1 MRFVGLGSS
10 VPCRTAIVA
19 GMAASIVLVLAA
31 CKTAGPPPVPPT
43 TAGQVTVVA
52 APLLVPTP
60 LAEGPSGPTSL
71 GYTTRQ
77 PSGPPAIEMGSGR
90 FVGATATPSQTAP
103 TISITG
109 EDVTLDFAGVDARD
123 VARSVLGGLLH
134 VSYVVDPAVQATVT
148 LQTGQPIPR
157 SRVLQTLTDALQ
169 VSGVALVQRDG
180 MYQLVPIASAPRQAT
195 FGGGSGGGGYVT
207 RAVTPQYVAATD
219 LQRVLEPLM
228 PPGTTAAADPTRNLL
243 IVTGPA
249 TSVAD
254 ILGDVGTFDVD
265 YLRGMSFALLPL
277 KNAQARDV
285 AKEVTTLLGNGR
297 GALSGLVSVSAI
309 DRLNAVLVTAMQPS
323 YLERVRVWVD
333 RLDRDG
339 TGRDQQLYVY
349 RVQNGRAADL
359 ASVLR
364 RALGLETTT
373 STTPGGASASAAGRS
388 GGTYN
393 GAGTSGLGGSS
404 DALGRAPP
412 VLLDALPGA
421 TPQPGQ
427 STVPG
432 QATVAASQGAPNQ
445 GAPAQLGSSGLNA
458 ADSAPSA
465 AEQSGI
471 RITADE
477 NNNALVIAAAPDD
490 YAHVLAA
497 LQRLDIRPLQVVI
510 DATIAEVDLTNQLN
524 YGLQYFIQSGDFR
537 ALLANPAPASSGGTA
552 TTTPTTGTG
561 PLAVFQGFN
570 FLPGANLAV
579 TGASGSAVILQALS
593 QLTRVQVLSS
603 PNLLVLNNQP
613 ARIQV
618 GDEVPIATQS
628 AVSTLAP
635 GAPQVNSIEYQDTG
649 VILGITPRVN
659 ASGLVLLDI
668 SEEVSSA
675 GSTTTSTI
683 DSPTISQ
690 RRITSSVAVSD
701 GQTIAIGGLIQ
712 DQRTKGKNGVPFLQ
726 DVPVLGFLFG
736 THTNNFTRT
745 ELIVLITPHVIRSND
760 DARAISEELQQKV
773 PMTIPVLKLGNGR

>member
-1 MRFVGLGSS
+1 
-10 VPCRTAIVA
+10 
-19 GMAASIVLVLAA
+19 VLALAA
-31 CKTAGPPPVPPT
+31 CHSTAPPPASIAASDQAP
-43 TAGQVTVVA
+43 VA
-52 APLLVPTP
+52 AMPLLAPTIH
-60 LAEGPSGPTSL
+60 AEGQSGPLPL
-71 GYTTRQ
+71 GYATRP
-77 PSGPPAIEMGSGR
+77 PSGPPAIELGTGR
-90 FVGATATPSQTAP
+90 FIGPVTEPNQPAPS
-103 TISITG
+103 ISITG
-109 EDVTLDFAGVDARD
+109 GDVTLDFAGVDARD

-157 SRVLQTLTDALQ
+157 ARVLQTLTNALQ

-180 MYQLVPIASAPRQAT
+180 MYQLVPIASAPRQASL
-195 FGGGSGGGGYVT
+195 GGGAGYVT

-228 PPGTTAAADPTRNLL
+228 PPGTTAAADPGRNLL
-243 IVTGPA
+243 IVTAPA
-249 TSVAD
+249 TSVDD
-254 ILGDVGTFDVD
+254 ILRDVGTFDVD

-285 AKEVTTLLGNGR
+285 AKEVTTLLGNAR
-297 GALSGLVSVSAI
+297 GALNGLVSVSAI

-323 YLERVRVWVD
+323 YLARVRIWVE
-333 RLDRDG
+333 RLDRG
-339 TGRDQQLYVY
+339 STGRDQQLYVY

-364 RALGLETTT
+364 RALGLESST
-373 STTPGGASASAAGRS
+373 SANPGGASASGSTGRN
-388 GGTYN
+388 GGAF
-393 GAGTSGLGGSS
+393 GGGGMPGSGGSS

-421 TPQPGQ
+421 TPQAGQ
-427 STVPG
+427 SALSG
-432 QATVAASQGAPNQ
+432 QAPAVTNQAGPYQG
-445 GAPAQLGSSGLNA
+445 GPAQLGSPSVTASDN
-458 ADSAPSA
+458 STSA
-465 AEQSGI
+465 AEQNGI

-477 NNNALVIAAAPDD
+477 INNALVIAANPDD
-490 YAHVLAA
+490 YAHIAAA

-510 DATIAEVDLTNQLN
+510 DATIAEVDLTNQLS
-524 YGLQYFIQSGDFR
+524 YGLQYFIQSGSFH
-537 ALLANPAPASSGGTA
+537 ALLANPPAASSSATTA
-552 TTTPTTGTG
+552 TTPTTSAG

-579 TGASGSAVILQALS
+579 TGANGSAVILQALS

-635 GAPQVNSIEYQDTG
+635 GAPQVNSIEYRDTG

-659 ASGLVLLDI
+659 ASGLVLLDV

-683 DSPTISQ
+683 SSPTISQ

-726 DVPVLGFLFG
+726 DIPGLGFLFG
-736 THTNNFTRT
+736 AHSNDFTRT
-745 ELIVLITPHVIRSND
+745 ELIVLITPHVIRSSD
-760 DARAISEELQQKV
+760 DARAITEELQRKV

>member
-1 MRFVGLGSS
+1 M
-10 VPCRTAIVA
+10 
-19 GMAASIVLVLAA
+19 
-31 CKTAGPPPVPPT
+31 
-43 TAGQVTVVA
+43 
-52 APLLVPTP
+52 
-60 LAEGPSGPTSL
+60 
-71 GYTTRQ
+71 
-77 PSGPPAIEMGSGR
+77 IEMGTGR
-90 FVGATATPSQTAP
+90 FIGPVTAP
-103 TISITG
+103 NQPVPSIAING

-134 VSYVVDPAVQATVT
+134 VSYVVDPAVQASVT

-157 SRVLQTLTDALQ
+157 ARVLQTLTDALQ
-169 VSGVALVQRDG
+169 ASGVALVQRDG
-180 MYQLVPIASAPRQAT
+180 MYQLVPIASAPREAIL
-195 FGGGSGGGGYVT
+195 GGSGGGGYVT

-228 PPGTTAAADPTRNLL
+228 PPGTTAAADPSRNLL

-249 TSVAD
+249 TSVDD
-254 ILGDVGTFDVD
+254 ILRDVGTFDVD

-277 KNAQARDV
+277 KNAQAREV
-285 AKEVTTLLGNGR
+285 AREVTTLLGTGR
-297 GALSGLVSVSAI
+297 GALGGVVSVSAI

-323 YLERVRVWVD
+323 YLTRVRTWVE
-333 RLDRDG
+333 RLDRSS

-364 RALGLETTT
+364 RALGQD
-373 STTPGGASASAAGRS
+373 SAASANPAGGAGAGGGAGRA
-388 GGTYN
+388 GGTFGG
-393 GAGTSGLGGSS
+393 GAASGFGGSS

-412 VLLDALPGA
+412 VLLDALPGTSSQA
-421 TPQPGQ
+421 GQ
-427 STVPG
+427 SALPVQAPG
-432 QATVAASQGAPNQ
+432 VINQ
-445 GAPAQLGSSGLNA
+445 GGPYQGGPAQLGVPSLNA
-458 ADSAPSA
+458 GDAAPSA
-465 AEQSGI
+465 AEQTGI

-477 NNNALVIAAAPDD
+477 INNALVIAATPDE
-490 YAHVLAA
+490 YAHVAAA

-524 YGLQYFIQSGDFR
+524 YGLQYYIQSGDFR
-537 ALLANPAPASSGGTA
+537 ALLANPATISSTS
-552 TTTPTTGTG
+552 TTPTTPTPSTG

-570 FLPGANLAV
+570 YLPGANLAV

-675 GSTTTSTI
+675 GNTTTSTI
-683 DSPTISQ
+683 NSPTISQ

-760 DARAISEELQQKV
+760 DARAITEELQQKV